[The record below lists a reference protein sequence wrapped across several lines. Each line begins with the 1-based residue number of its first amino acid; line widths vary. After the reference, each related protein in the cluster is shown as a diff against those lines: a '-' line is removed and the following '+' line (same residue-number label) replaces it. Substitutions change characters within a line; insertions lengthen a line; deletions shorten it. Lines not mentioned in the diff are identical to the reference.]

1 MCGSVKAMLVCV
13 TDMGDVSDTLTGE
26 NDMDVPAVSSCV
38 TSCLC
43 LIAHFG
49 AFSGGNDNDGVDC
62 TRGFCL
68 NPPFFNPPS
77 CSLSSF
83 CIKEFNSKS
92 I

>member
-1 MCGSVKAMLVCV
+1 
-13 TDMGDVSDTLTGE
+13 MGDISGTLTGE

-38 TSCLC
+38 TLSLC

-49 AFSGGNDNDGVDC
+49 AFSEGNDNDGVDC

-68 NPPFFNPPS
+68 NPPFYNPS
-77 CSLSSF
+77 SSSLSSF
-83 CIKEFNSKS
+83 FIKEFNSKS